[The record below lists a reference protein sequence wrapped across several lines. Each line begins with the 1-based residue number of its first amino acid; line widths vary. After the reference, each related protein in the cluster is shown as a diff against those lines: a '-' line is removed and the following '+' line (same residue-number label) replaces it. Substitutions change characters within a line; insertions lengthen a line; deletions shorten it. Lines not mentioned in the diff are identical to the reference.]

1 MRFISTAVLTAM
13 AVVLATAPADAAAR
27 KRTYSDDLPGVRSYR
42 GEAGVTVRR
51 SRTRI
56 TVTRRSY
63 LDPGTEV
70 RQGSKHYTDY
80 VFPPNYRG
88 PLEYYLGPN
97 EVARTSLPEPY
108 WLGFESR
115 PSWGY

>member
-1 MRFISTAVLTAM
+1 MRFMATAVLTAM
-13 AVVLATAPADAAAR
+13 AVALAAAPADAAR
-27 KRTYSDDLPGVRSYR
+27 KRSRSVDAQPVRVVR
-42 GEAGVTVRR
+42 GEAGVVVRR

-70 RQGSKHYTDY
+70 RQGTKHYTDY
-80 VFPPNYRG
+80 VFQPGARG

-97 EVARTSLPEPY
+97 EVARSSLPEPF
-108 WLGFESR
+108 WLPSER
-115 PSWGY
+115 APSWGY

>member
-1 MRFISTAVLTAM
+1 MRFISLAVLSGL
-13 AVVLATAPADAAAR
+13 AVALAAAPADAAPR
-27 KRTYSDDLPGVRSYR
+27 KRTYSDDLPGVRVVR

-70 RQGSKHYTDY
+70 RQGTKHYTDY

-88 PLEYYLGPN
+88 PIEYYLGPN
-97 EVARTSLPEPY
+97 EVARSSLPEPF
-108 WLGFESR
+108 WLGSESR

>member
-1 MRFISTAVLTAM
+1 MRFIAVTILTA
-13 AVVLATAPADAAAR
+13 LAAALAAAPADAASR
-27 KRTYSDDLPGVRSYR
+27 KRAQSDDLPGVRSYR
-42 GEAGVTVRR
+42 GEAGVVVRR
-51 SRTRI
+51 TRTRV

-63 LDPGTEV
+63 LDAGTEV

-88 PLEYYLGPN
+88 PIEYYLGPN
-97 EVARTSLPEPY
+97 EVARSSLPEPF
-108 WLGFESR
+108 WLGGEGR